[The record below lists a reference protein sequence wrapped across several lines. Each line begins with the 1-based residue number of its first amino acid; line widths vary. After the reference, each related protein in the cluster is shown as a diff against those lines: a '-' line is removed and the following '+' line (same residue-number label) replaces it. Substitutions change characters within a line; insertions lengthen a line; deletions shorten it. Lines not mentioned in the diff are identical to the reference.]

1 MRHFALSFI
10 LASARVRLASF
21 ASILLSILVIAC
33 APSPY
38 DPGVEPARRT
48 LESSESTRLARTPVP
63 TGAFKIATDVFSE
76 GGTIPK
82 KYTCDGENVSLPLRW
97 VGAPSGTRS
106 FTLIMDDPDAPGGTF
121 THWVAF
127 DLPGTQTEIAER
139 APSVG
144 KGAKNGRGQTGYTGP
159 CPPSGTHRY
168 FFTLYALDVPSLGLQ
183 EGAGRTDVEKAM
195 TGHIL
200 ASTQTMGR
208 YGR

>member
-1 MRHFALSFI
+1 
-10 LASARVRLASF
+10 
-21 ASILLSILVIAC
+21 
-33 APSPY
+33 
-38 DPGVEPARRT
+38 
-48 LESSESTRLARTPVP
+48 
-63 TGAFKIATDVFSE
+63 
-76 GGTIPK
+76 
-82 KYTCDGENVSLPLRW
+82 
-97 VGAPSGTRS
+97 
-106 FTLIMDDPDAPGGTF
+106 MDDPDAPGGTF

-127 DLPGTQTEIAER
+127 DLPGAQTEIAER

-168 FFTLYALDVPSLGLQ
+168 FFTLYALDVPSLGLS

-200 ASTQTMGR
+200 ASTQAMGR

>member
-1 MRHFALSFI
+1 MRHLTLSFTR
-10 LASARVRLASF
+10 ASRLMPF
-21 ASILLSILVIAC
+21 VVIAGALLAVFATAC
-33 APSPY
+33 AAPISPAPSSAP
-38 DPGVEPARRT
+38 PTVPPSAVPA
-48 LESSESTRLARTPVP
+48 
-63 TGAFKIATDVFSE
+63 GAFKIASDVFSE
-76 GGTIPK
+76 GGAIPK
-82 KYTCDGENVSLPLRW
+82 KYACDGENVSPPLKW
-97 VGAPSGTRS
+97 VGAPSGTKS

-127 DLPGTQTEIAER
+127 DMPGTQTEIPER

-183 EGAGRTDVEKAM
+183 EGASRADVEKAM